1 MNIWKGIKSFFS
13 VADESKANLT
23 RKMKHGQRP
32 YAVLTPEEREKQQK
46 DRAEY
51 ENDVVRIH
59 NSLNGIA
66 TGIDVEETTDAIA
79 FMKSKQVSTTPLT
92 DNEIRYIAKN
102 CDFPLDNN
110 FDVDPRLVEAITFAV
125 NLHAVKTKQRVDE
138 ILTKFDNK

>member
-59 NSLNGIA
+59 NSLN
-66 TGIDVEETTDAIA
+66 GIDVEETTDAIA